1 MKNTK
6 PYFTISIISAVAFAL
21 SAFAAVEASAAS
33 PGGGGPDSEFCD
45 GTGPGIGNPQQ
56 LRDGSGGGEGAQRF
70 GQGGE
75 RRGVPRL
82 DGRGP
87 RHENAPRLGLGR
99 TGEGRGFSGQYDGVC
114 LNEGIRARDGSR
126 YGAAA
131 GQMNRNR
138 NPGGSGPRAGD
149 R

>member
-1 MKNTK
+1 ME
-6 PYFTISIISAVAFAL
+6 L
-21 SAFAAVEASAAS
+21 R
-33 PGGGGPDSEFCD
+33 D
-45 GTGPGIGNPQQ
+45 GTGPGIPNPQR

-75 RRGVPRL
+75 QRGVPRF

-87 RHENAPRLGLGR
+87 RHEDAPRLGLGR
-99 TGEGRGFSGQYDGVC
+99 TGEGRGFYGQCDGVC
-114 LNEGIRARDGSR
+114 VNEGIRARDGSGS
-126 YGAAA
+126 GAAA

-138 NPGGSGPRAGD
+138 NQGGSGQRSGN

>member
-56 LRDGSGGGEGAQRF
+56 LRDGSGGGEGAHGYGR
-70 GQGGE
+70 GGE
-75 RRGVPRL
+75 RRGMPRF

-87 RHENAPRLGLGR
+87 RQENAPRLGLGR
-99 TGEGRGFSGQYDGVC
+99 TGQGRGLLGECDDCV
-114 LNEGIRARDGSR
+114 NERVRARDGS
-126 YGAAA
+126 GAGT

-138 NPGGSGPRAGD
+138 NGGDSGPRAGD